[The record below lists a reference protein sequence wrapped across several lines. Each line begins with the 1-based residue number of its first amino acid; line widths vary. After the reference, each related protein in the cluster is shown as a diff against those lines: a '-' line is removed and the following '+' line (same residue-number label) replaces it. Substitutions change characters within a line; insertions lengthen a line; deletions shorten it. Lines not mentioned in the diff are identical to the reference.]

1 MASSLPVAPFDGDAD
16 AAKREEDEHVARRL
30 VHEATLARTAT
41 AEEEV
46 AIVSQK
52 CDAYPRCFVSRS

>member
-46 AIVSQK
+46 AIVSRK
-52 CDAYPRCFVSRS
+52 CDAYP